1 MARLFITPRE
11 VDYISDL
18 TKEIVKDVIGQKVY
32 YYSIS
37 MTKTAV
43 HEVYDEAP
51 DKIFENPIEI
61 DALVTWAPEEVRT
74 NKFGSEEYYG
84 IEVFLHNRDMLD
96 KGIEVSEGDFF
107 SYGAIFFEITSAIW
121 DKQIYGQVE
130 YKTGVKLTGRQA
142 RKSLFTAKVLGPT
155 YEGDAEPGAV
165 QDTFV
170 QQRGFD
176 RNSLGETG
184 DKRALKDKGVL
195 EAPIT
200 EPKEVSSRGDSTGSG
215 SSFYDE

>member
-11 VDYISDL
+11 VDFISDL
-18 TKEIVKDVIGQKVY
+18 TKEIVKDVIGQKIY

-37 MTKTAV
+37 MTKTKV
-43 HEVYDEAP
+43 HEVYEEAP
-51 DKIFENPIEI
+51 EKIFENPIEI
-61 DALVTWAPEEVRT
+61 DALVSWSPEEVRT

-84 IEVFLHNRDMLD
+84 IETFIHNRDLLD

-107 SYGAIFFEITSAIW
+107 SYGEVFFEITSVKY
-121 DKQIYGQVE
+121 DKQVYGQVE
-130 YKTGVKLTGRQA
+130 YKTGVHVTGKQA
-142 RKSLFTAKVLGPT
+142 RKSQFTAKILGPT
-155 YEGDAEPGAV
+155 SEAYSDPDSV

-176 RNSLGETG
+176 RNRLGETG
-184 DKRALKDKGVL
+184 DKRALQDKKVL
-195 EAPIT
+195 ETPIT
-200 EPKEVSSRGDSTGSG
+200 EPKEVSSKGDSTGSG

>member
-1 MARLFITPRE
+1 VARLFITPKE
-11 VDYISDL
+11 INLISDL

-37 MTKTAV
+37 ITKTQV
-43 HEVYDEAP
+43 HEVYEEAP
-51 DKIFENPIEI
+51 EKIFESPIELEG
-61 DALVTWAPEEVRT
+61 LVTWQPEQVKT
-74 NKFGSEEYYG
+74 GKFGSEEYAG
-84 IEVFLHNRDMLD
+84 IEVFLHNRDLLD

-107 SYGAIFFEITSAIW
+107 SYGAVFFEITSMIW

-130 YKTGVKLTGRQA
+130 YKTGVKLVGRQA
-142 RKSLFTAKVLGPT
+142 RKSLFTAKILGPT
-155 YEGDAEPGAV
+155 YEGDADADAT

-176 RNSLGETG
+176 RNRLGVTG
-184 DKRALKDKGVL
+184 DNRALQDNGVL
-195 EAPIT
+195 ESPIT
-200 EPKEVSSRGDSTGSG
+200 EPKEVSSKGDASGSG

>member
-11 VDYISDL
+11 VDFISDL
-18 TKEIVKDVIGQKVY
+18 TKEITKDVIGQKIF
-32 YYSIS
+32 YYSVS

-43 HEVYDEAP
+43 HRVYDEAP
-51 DKIFENPIEI
+51 NKIFENPIEI
-61 DALVTWAPEEVRT
+61 DALVTWAPEEVKT

-107 SYGAIFFEITSAIW
+107 SYGPIFFEITSAIW
-121 DKQIYGQVE
+121 DKTIYGQVE
-130 YKTGVKLTGRQA
+130 YKTGIKLTGRQA

-155 YEGDAEPGAV
+155 SEAESDPGAV
-165 QDTFV
+165 QETFV

-176 RNSLGETG
+176 RNRLGETG
-184 DKRALKDKGVL
+184 DKRALEEKGVL
-195 EAPIT
+195 EAPLT
-200 EPKEVSSRGDSTGSG
+200 EPKEVSSKGDSTGSG